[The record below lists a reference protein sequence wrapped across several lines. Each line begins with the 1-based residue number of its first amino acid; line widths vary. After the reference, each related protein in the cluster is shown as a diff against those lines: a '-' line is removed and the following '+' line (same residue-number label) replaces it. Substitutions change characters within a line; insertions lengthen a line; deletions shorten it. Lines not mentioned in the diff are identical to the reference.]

1 MCKTNVWMSKKYLS
15 TKMWLPWEQTGLTEY
30 TRNQVLITEL
40 DDKIQANKTKTP
52 TYVSLILIY
61 ITILN
66 N

>member
-1 MCKTNVWMSKKYLS
+1 
-15 TKMWLPWEQTGLTEY
+15 MWLPWEQTRLTEY

-52 TYVSLILIY
+52 TYVSSILIY